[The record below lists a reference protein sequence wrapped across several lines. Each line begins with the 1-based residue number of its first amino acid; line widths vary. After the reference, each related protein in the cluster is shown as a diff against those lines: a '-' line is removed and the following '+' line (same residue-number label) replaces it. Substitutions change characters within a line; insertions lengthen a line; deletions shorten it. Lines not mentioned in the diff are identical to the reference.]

1 VSLVLGLA
9 ICPTVLASGSA
20 KLELRGLR
28 DDRDR
33 TGLQRAAAAALDRLS
48 ARRRSDPLVRSGLRT
63 VTALPGDVDLG
74 AALADRFVASAPT
87 PILLTGYYEASLR
100 AREQPEGPF
109 RHPIYRLPTGSN
121 RRARRAEID
130 AGVLAGRGLELFWTD
145 DPIELFFLHVQ
156 GSGRLDLGGGKQARL
171 AFAGSNDQPYRSI
184 GSDLLRRGV
193 FASAEKATA
202 PAIKDHLRD
211 EAKRLQAI
219 LQANPRYIYFRVIDA
234 PAEEGPP
241 GALGAPLVPYR
252 SVAVDP
258 KVAPLGS
265 VGILRATLPDDRQL
279 ETLVVAMDTGAA
291 IRGPGRIDLFM
302 GSDAEA
308 QRLAGRLRTRGTMTW
323 LRPRRP

>member
-1 VSLVLGLA
+1 VSSPDA
-9 ICPTVLASGSA
+9 FASGST
-20 KLELRGLR
+20 KFELRALR
-28 DDRDR
+28 DEGDRIE
-33 TGLQRAAAAALDRLS
+33 LQRAAAAALDSLA

-63 VTALPGDVDLG
+63 VTALPHDADLG
-74 AALADRFVASAPT
+74 EALADRFVARAPT

-100 AREQPEGPF
+100 AREKPEGEF
-109 RHPIYRLPTGSN
+109 RHPIYRLPSGSS

-130 AGVLAGRGLELFWTD
+130 AGALAGRGLELFWTD
-145 DPIELFFLHVQ
+145 DPVELFFLHVQ
-156 GSGRLDLGGGKQARL
+156 GSGRLDLGGGRQARL
-171 AFAGSNDQPYRSI
+171 AFAGSNDHPYRSI

-193 FASAEKATA
+193 FANPEAATA

-211 EAKRLQAI
+211 ELARLQRI
-219 LQANPRYIYFRVIDA
+219 LQGNPRYIYFRVIDT
-234 PAEEGPP
+234 PADEGPP

-265 VGILRATLPDDRQL
+265 VGILRAPLPDDREI

-308 QRLAGRLRTRGTMTW
+308 ERLAGRLRTRGTITW
-323 LRPRRP
+323 LRPRY